1 MSDTSSLFGDPKD
14 ILFLDGSILSPGYIP
29 KRLIAR
35 DEQIKKVANL
45 FAPVLFLNLPHNSI
59 IYGKTGTG
67 KTVVVKY
74 VYSKLHEEI
83 EKNEVNINI
92 KNILVNCQRFNTSVK
107 AMIYILNKIDSEYN
121 VPAHGLSLN
130 DYYAKLY
137 NLLNKKK
144 ISIIV
149 ILDEIDQLK
158 DQDILYGL
166 SRASEN
172 QDIDVGIFIGIVG
185 ITNDTNFAE
194 TLDPR
199 IISSLRKFDIVFPPY
214 DADQLNLILRDRA
227 IAFKEG
233 VLTNSVIPLCSA
245 YSAQEHGD
253 ARKAINL
260 LRLSGEIAQNKR
272 AKKITQ
278 EHVKIANDQQ
288 NIDCMVEV
296 IKTLPTQSMIVL
308 RSISEL
314 SKEMKEKFSTG
325 QVLSRYYV
333 LCEDTSC
340 KKLSRTRISQLISEL
355 EMLGIIN
362 TRLKTTGGHGKTRL
376 ISLNIPKDKVETI
389 LYS

>member
-1 MSDTSSLFGDPKD
+1 MSDTSSLFGNPKD

-45 FAPVLFLNLPHNSI
+45 FAPVLSLNPPHNSI

-107 AMIYILNKIDSEYN
+107 AMVSILNKIDSEYN

-144 ISIIV
+144 LSIIV

-194 TLDPR
+194 ILDPR

-214 DADQLNLILRDRA
+214 DADQLNLILKDRA

-233 VLTNSVIPLCSA
+233 VLSNSVIPLCSA

-296 IKTLPTQSMIVL
+296 IKTLPTQSIIVL
-308 RSISEL
+308 KSISEL

-362 TRLKTTGGHGKTRL
+362 TRLKTIGGHGKTRL
-376 ISLNIPKDKVETI
+376 ISLNIPRDKVETI
-389 LYS
+389 LSS

>member
-1 MSDTSSLFGDPKD
+1 MSDTISLFGNPKD

-45 FAPVLFLNLPHNSI
+45 FAPVLSLNPPHNSI

-83 EKNEVNINI
+83 EKNKVKTNI

-107 AMIYILNKIDSEYN
+107 AIISILNKIDLEYN

-137 NLLNKKK
+137 NLLNKKNL
-144 ISIIV
+144 SIIV

-172 QDIDVGIFIGIVG
+172 QDIDVGIFIGIIG

-194 TLDPR
+194 ILDPR

-214 DADQLNLILRDRA
+214 DADQLSLILRDRA

-260 LRLSGEIAQNKR
+260 LRLSGEIAQNER
-272 AKKITQ
+272 AKTITQ

-308 RSISEL
+308 RSIFEL
-314 SKEMKEKFSTG
+314 SKEMKEKFNTG
-325 QVLSRYYV
+325 QVLSRYYI
-333 LCEDTSC
+333 LCEDNSC

>member
-1 MSDTSSLFGDPKD
+1 MSNTSSLFGNPED

-45 FAPVLFLNLPHNSI
+45 FAPVLSLNPPHNSI

-107 AMIYILNKIDSEYN
+107 AMISILNKIDSEYN

-137 NLLNKKK
+137 NLLNKKNL
-144 ISIIV
+144 SIVV

-194 TLDPR
+194 ILDPR

-214 DADQLNLILRDRA
+214 DADQLNLILKDRA

-233 VLTNSVIPLCSA
+233 VLSNSVIPLCSA

-260 LRLSGEIAQNKR
+260 LRLSGEIAQNER
-272 AKKITQ
+272 AKKISQ
-278 EHVKIANDQQ
+278 EHVRIANDQQ

-296 IKTLPTQSMIVL
+296 IKTLPTQSIIVL
-308 RSISEL
+308 KSISEL

-333 LCEDTSC
+333 LCEDNSC

-362 TRLKTTGGHGKTRL
+362 TRLKTIGGHGKTRL
-376 ISLNIPKDKVETI
+376 ISLNIPRDKVETI
-389 LYS
+389 LSS

>member
-45 FAPVLFLNLPHNSI
+45 FAPVLSLNPPHNSI

-83 EKNEVNINI
+83 EKNKVKTNI

-107 AMIYILNKIDSEYN
+107 AIVSILNKIDLEYN

-137 NLLNKKK
+137 NLLNKKNL
-144 ISIIV
+144 SIIV

>member
-1 MSDTSSLFGDPKD
+1 MSDTISLFGNPKD
-14 ILFLDGSILSPGYIP
+14 ILFLDGSILSPGYVP

-45 FAPVLFLNLPHNSI
+45 FAPVLSLNPPHNSI

-83 EKNEVNINI
+83 EKNKVKTNI

-107 AMIYILNKIDSEYN
+107 AIISILNKIDLEYN

-137 NLLNKKK
+137 NLLNKKNL
-144 ISIIV
+144 SIIV

-172 QDIDVGIFIGIVG
+172 QDIDVGIFIGIIG

-194 TLDPR
+194 ILDPR

-214 DADQLNLILRDRA
+214 DADQLSLILRDRA

-253 ARKAINL
+253 ER
-260 LRLSGEIAQNKR
+260 EI
-272 AKKITQ
+272 
-278 EHVKIANDQQ
+278 
-288 NIDCMVEV
+288 
-296 IKTLPTQSMIVL
+296 
-308 RSISEL
+308 
-314 SKEMKEKFSTG
+314 
-325 QVLSRYYV
+325 
-333 LCEDTSC
+333 
-340 KKLSRTRISQLISEL
+340 
-355 EMLGIIN
+355 
-362 TRLKTTGGHGKTRL
+362 
-376 ISLNIPKDKVETI
+376 
-389 LYS
+389 